1 MRNWLHLLLN
11 GLFLPPRITHAPSI
25 MFRSLRELAGR
36 TMSRYRIEQEQ
47 FTSGQARYCLTIL
60 QRQSLPRW
68 QCCLFN
74 SSRWMPKRRDT
85 CIPSLWS
92 AEDSHLDM
100 ALWRSTFRLQVF
112 AKFKSKS
119 PPVHCSVHQ
128 ASHLS
133 AEMTSWATLA
143 WPDHCRPYIDAEAL
157 FTSILYIRFSLHDCN
172 WAVFNV
178 TASSSSI

>member
-133 AEMTSWATLA
+133 TETTSWARLA
-143 WPDHCRPYIDAEAL
+143 SPDHCRPYIDAEAL
-157 FTSILYIRFSLHDCN
+157 FKSILYIRFSLHDCN

-178 TASSSSI
+178 TVSSSSI